1 MNNSNSETLSAM
13 VDDEVLADEV
23 SATLA
28 SLSNDESLRQ
38 RWSRYHLIGDAIRGE
53 SIVPGVTSIADRL
66 REQLKDEPVL
76 FSPAASRAN
85 KPAWHS
91 QWLHYAAGAAV
102 AASVTMM
109 AVMVAPNFIAP
120 EQSGSIELAK
130 VATPAPTTPALN
142 LPIERYE
149 TEKSYVAESGT
160 RWSLGKP
167 EVEAK
172 LNGFLVNHKEYASM
186 SSMQG
191 MLPYATVV
199 SYDSE
204 EKQQQR

>member
-1 MNNSNSETLSAM
+1 MSNKDEKLSAM
-13 VDDEVLADEV
+13 VDDEVYAEEL

-28 SLSNDESLRQ
+28 SLSNDEALRQ

-53 SIVPGVTSIADRL
+53 TTIPEAISIADRV
-66 REQLKDEPVL
+66 REQLVDEPAL

-85 KPAWHS
+85 KPTWRS
-91 QWLHYAAGAAV
+91 QWVQYVAGAAV

-109 AVMVAPNFIAP
+109 AVLVAPNFITP
-120 EQSGSIELAK
+120 EQSGSVTVAK
-130 VATPAPTTPALN
+130 VAPSTPTPSLEV
-142 LPIERYE
+142 PIEHYY
-149 TEKSYVAESGT
+149 TEKSYVAQSGT
-160 RWSLGKP
+160 RWNLGKP

-204 EKQQQR
+204 EKRR

>member
-1 MNNSNSETLSAM
+1 MTNNKAEKLSATIDGEVVVDELSTTLS
-13 VDDEVLADEV
+13 
-23 SATLA
+23 
-28 SLSNDESLRQ
+28 SLSNDEALRQ

-53 SIVPGVTSIADRL
+53 AMIPEVASIADRV
-66 REQLKDEPVL
+66 REQLEDEPVL

-85 KPAWHS
+85 KPTWRS
-91 QWLHYAAGAAV
+91 QWMQYAAGAAI

-109 AVMVAPNFIAP
+109 AVLVAPNFIAP
-120 EQSGSIELAK
+120 EQGGPAAIAERAPITSPSI
-130 VATPAPTTPALN
+130 LN
-142 LPIERYE
+142 RPIEPYYAE
-149 TEKSYVAESGT
+149 QSYAAKSGT
-160 RWSLGKP
+160 HWNLGKP
-167 EVEAK
+167 GVEAK

-204 EKQQQR
+204 AKKR